1 MPFFNEASRIY
12 TLEEVKFMRRCYSD
26 VAAVLEERGLEY
38 AAVDLSSTI
47 IMLYESGL
55 RDLGYITE
63 LAARLAHQKYQF
75 RHPNDRFPAVDGNME
90 PANKD

>member
-12 TLEEVKFMRRCYSD
+12 TLEEVNFMRRIYSD
-26 VAAVLEERGLEY
+26 AATKLEERELDY
-38 AAVDLSSTI
+38 AAIDLSSTI

-63 LAARLAHQKYQF
+63 LAVRLAHQKFQF
-75 RHPNDRFPAVDGNME
+75 RHPYDNFPAANSNME
-90 PANKD
+90 AANED

>member
-12 TLEEVKFMRRCYSD
+12 TLEEVNFMRRCYSD
-26 VAAVLEERGLEY
+26 AATALEERELEY

-47 IMLYESGL
+47 VMLYESGL

-75 RHPNDRFPAVDGNME
+75 RHPHDSFPAANTNIEV
-90 PANKD
+90 ANKD

>member
-1 MPFFNEASRIY
+1 MPLFSEASRIY
-12 TLEEVKFMRRCYSD
+12 TLEEVNFLRRVHSD
-26 VAAVLEERGLEY
+26 AAKLLRTSDREY
-38 AAVDLSSTI
+38 AEIDLSSTI

-75 RHPNDRFPAVDGNME
+75 RHPNDSFPAANSNLE
-90 PANKD
+90 AANKD